1 VPRSGRCAPRGAP
14 GGAGNPGAQEPVVK
28 TLAGLMTSPCALGGA
43 WPDET
48 TVSAPDCRVNLATP
62 KQPRLGGKER
72 AVKGGLAAQVRVRS
86 AIWFGRRW
94 NRENKEHRMKCLA
107 TFAKLSLSLLCIV
120 GLHGGLYAQSH
131 PAEVRIVNQSQRTM
145 EVKVMRN
152 TNQGALKY
160 YEVLIPANTQ
170 GAISIFQ
177 TGTYYLKVKAEY
189 PGRDPVYSMGDPFE
203 CHVGS
208 DGYSVLTFTYTIDES
223 AASMEGRSI
232 TRGEFEKDRD

>member
-1 VPRSGRCAPRGAP
+1 
-14 GGAGNPGAQEPVVK
+14 
-28 TLAGLMTSPCALGGA
+28 
-43 WPDET
+43 
-48 TVSAPDCRVNLATP
+48 
-62 KQPRLGGKER
+62 
-72 AVKGGLAAQVRVRS
+72 
-86 AIWFGRRW
+86 
-94 NRENKEHRMKCLA
+94 MKCLA